1 MALFSESLSREGREM
16 TVVPGH
22 VHEAEAVAAEN
33 RGLAELLPLQG
44 PIAAFAFLESI
55 AGA

>member
-1 MALFSESLSREGREM
+1 M

-44 PIAAFAFLESI
+44 PITAFAFLESI